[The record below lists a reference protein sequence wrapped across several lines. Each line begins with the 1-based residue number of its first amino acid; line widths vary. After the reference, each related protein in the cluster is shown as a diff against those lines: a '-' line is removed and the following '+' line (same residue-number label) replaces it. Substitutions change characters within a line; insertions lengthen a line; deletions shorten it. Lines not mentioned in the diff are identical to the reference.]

1 MNERLLIVEDELSMR
16 TVLEDC
22 LARHG
27 YRVLTARDGEEG
39 MKRAAA
45 EMPDLILLDVMMPR
59 LDGFEVC
66 RELRRLG
73 FAGRILV
80 LTARGRTEDRVRG
93 LDLGADDYLVKPFS
107 REELLAR
114 IRALLRRPRATSH
127 EVRERMFGDVR
138 VDLLGQRVWK
148 GKREVELAPKEF
160 AMLRL
165 FLDHPSEV
173 ISRERFLDLV
183 WGVTAFPTTRTVDRH
198 VVSLRQK
205 IEDDPGNPVWI
216 QTVHG
221 SGYRFDDPNS
231 RAGASTGAGLTGSAR

>member
-1 MNERLLIVEDELSMR
+1 MNERLLVVEDEVSMR

-39 MKRAAA
+39 LRRAG
-45 EMPDLILLDVMMPR
+45 EETPDLILLDVMMPR
-59 LDGFEVC
+59 LDGFTVC

-114 IRALLRRPRATSH
+114 VRALLRRGRSDQPTA
-127 EVRERMFGDVR
+127 RERRFGNVR
-138 VDLLGQRVWK
+138 VDVPGQRVWK
-148 GKREVELAPKEF
+148 DGREVELAPKEF

-183 WGVTAFPTTRTVDRH
+183 WGVTAYPTTRTVDRH

-205 IEDDPGNPVWI
+205 IEDDPARPVWI

-221 SGYRFDDPNS
+221 AGYRFEDSNRD
-231 RAGASTGAGLTGSAR
+231 AGAGE

>member
-1 MNERLLIVEDELSMR
+1 MNERILVVEDELPMR

-39 MKRAAA
+39 LRRAG
-45 EMPDLILLDVMMPR
+45 EETPDLVLLDVMMPR
-59 LDGFEVC
+59 LDGFTVC

-80 LTARGRTEDRVRG
+80 LTARGRTEDRVHG

-114 IRALLRRPRATSH
+114 VRALLRRTGDKSPN
-127 EVRERMFGDVR
+127 VRERTFGDVR
-138 VDLLGQRVWK
+138 VDLAGQRVWK
-148 GKREVELAPKEF
+148 RGREVELAPKEF

-165 FLDHPSEV
+165 FLDHPAEV

-205 IEDDPGNPVWI
+205 IEDDPATPVWI

-221 SGYRFDDPNS
+221 VGYRFDDPARS
-231 RAGASTGAGLTGSAR
+231 VGA

>member
-1 MNERLLIVEDELSMR
+1 MNERLLVVEDELSMR

-39 MKRAAA
+39 LRRAA
-45 EMPDLILLDVMMPR
+45 EETPDLILLDVMMPR
-59 LDGFEVC
+59 LDGFTVC

-73 FAGRILV
+73 FGGRILV

-114 IRALLRRPRATSH
+114 VRALLRRGRDNQPTA
-127 EVRERMFGDVR
+127 RERRFGDVR
-138 VDLLGQRVWK
+138 VDVPGQRVWK
-148 GKREVELAPKEF
+148 GGREVELAPKEF

-165 FLDHPSEV
+165 FLEHPSEV

-205 IEDDPGNPVWI
+205 IEDDPAKPVWI

-221 SGYRFDDPNS
+221 AGYRFEDPN
-231 RAGASTGAGLTGSAR
+231 RGAGPGG